1 MIICCDCGQEIKP
14 VEGCGTGYG
23 IDKEGRKVCYAC
35 CESATVQVCK
45 RLGALLCTSWRK
57 TAPLGRG
64 AIMP

>member
-14 VEGCGTGYG
+14 ATGCGTGYG

-35 CESATVQVCK
+35 CGK
-45 RLGALLCTSWRK
+45 RDRASMQETGALFFTSWRK